1 MVRKSVEKTFNAML
15 DVRDYWYRA
24 VTSTVE
30 TKGLSGTTAL
40 YGHMSETH

>member
-30 TKGLSGTTAL
+30 IERPI
-40 YGHMSETH
+40 GHYRVIRPHE